1 MFNLSQ
7 HFIGVRPQLAEIHF
21 AMADAPGQG
30 VLNRVRLLENLFLH
44 IVAVDTFIASVILQ
58 IGFDLLAL
66 HLRSGLIKN
75 HHRTASHFRDIA
87 FFEED
92 EAAGNRQQCQ
102 LVGGD
107 KVFTHPQANYQRATG
122 AGRQQSSRVTGIHD
136 HRTVS
141 AAQLRDSAQDGFTQG
156 TALFQLPVHQMGNNF
171 GIGLGDED
179 IAARLQQGAQRL
191 MVFDDPVMD
200 HHNVFRNMR
209 MRIAL
214 RRFAVRR
221 PTSMGDPGTTV

>member
-58 IGFDLLAL
+58 IGFDLGASLAQ
-66 HLRSGLIKN
+66 RTYQN

-107 KVFTHPQANYQRATG
+107 KVFTIPC
-122 AGRQQSSRVTGIHD
+122 
-136 HRTVS
+136 
-141 AAQLRDSAQDGFTQG
+141 
-156 TALFQLPVHQMGNNF
+156 QLPAGYRSGPPAEF
-171 GIGLGDED
+171 
-179 IAARLQQGAQRL
+179 
-191 MVFDDPVMD
+191 
-200 HHNVFRNMR
+200 
-209 MRIAL
+209 
-214 RRFAVRR
+214 
-221 PTSMGDPGTTV
+221 PGHGYP

>member
-58 IGFDLLAL
+58 IGFDLLAF
-66 HLRSGLIKN
+66 HFRARFIEN
-75 HHRTASHFRDIA
+75 HHRAASDFGNIA
-87 FFEED
+87 LFEED
-92 EAAGNRQQCQ
+92 KAAGHWQQCQ
-102 LVGGD
+102 LVGSD
-107 KVFTHPQANYQRATG
+107 KVFAHSQANHQRATG
-122 AGRQQSSRVTGIHD
+122 ASRQQGSRVTGIHD
-136 HRTVS
+136 HRTVG
-141 AAQLRDSAQDGFTQG
+141 AAQLWNSAQHGFTQG
-156 TALFQLPVHQMGNNF
+156 TTLFQLPVHQMGDNF

-179 IAARLQQGAQRL
+179 IAARLQQGTQRL
-191 MVFDDPVMD
+191 MVLNDPVMD

-214 RRFAVRR
+214 GRFAVRR
-221 PTSMGDPGTTV
+221 PASMGDPGTTM